1 VPAAAVPP
9 IVEAVIVV
17 PYAGALT
24 VTAPVAPETD
34 TFVPATMLVT
44 PLLLIDNDV
53 VCDPDTLMPVPPA
66 TTGAVIVTAP
76 VDALTLMPVPA
87 RLVTPVL
94 LTVIVVLPLTEI
106 AVPATMLFT
115 PVAETVSA
123 VVPDTLMPVPPLTL
137 LTPVALTVSVVVPA
151 IDTPVPAAIEAA
163 IVGVVVPVTVM
174 PLPAVTDVTP
184 AAPPPLVPSGP
195 DIVIRSPNR
204 RR

>member
-1 VPAAAVPP
+1 VD
-9 IVEAVIVV
+9 AVIVV

-34 TFVPATMLVT
+34 TFVPATMDVT
-44 PLLLIDNDV
+44 PVLLIDNDV

-76 VDALTLMPVPA
+76 VDALTLIPVPA

-94 LTVIVVLPLTEI
+94 LTVIVVLPDVEI
-106 AVPATMLFT
+106 AVPATMLF
-115 PVAETVSA
+115 
-123 VVPDTLMPVPPLTL
+123 
-137 LTPVALTVSVVVPA
+137 TPVALTVSVVVPA